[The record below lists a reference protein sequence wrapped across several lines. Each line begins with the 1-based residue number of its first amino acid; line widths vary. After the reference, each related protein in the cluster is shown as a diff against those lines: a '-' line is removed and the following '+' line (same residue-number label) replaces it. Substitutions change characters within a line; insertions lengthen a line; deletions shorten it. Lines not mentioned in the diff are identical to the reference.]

1 MDMIRRQLHWLK
13 VIWKIKTHRVKENLL
28 MKKEEKEQTP
38 CRISEILLVNKKRG
52 GKRSSRETRSKME
65 FLRASGDDNPP
76 PPALERATR
85 QGKNL
90 ENKGTG

>member
-76 PPALERATR
+76 PPGLERATR